1 MRNYFILA
9 ASVISIGLLGACMQ
23 EEKTVDKK
31 APVEES
37 AHAEGPTDIEE
48 LSSEE
53 VNEAKSIYTVDS
65 YMKSVEENLDAKSE
79 TLISNIKELH
89 KYNIYSKV
97 ELLDFVA
104 FVEDP
109 SEFNLSITMFS
120 MDRQA
125 NEVFNENKDSSIF
138 AGSLGMIENVRY
150 THLLGNQTDDFWD
163 FYEKDEEELNLA
175 EKQAFA
181 TWVADCW
188 KKADGQA
195 ITLPA
200 YFSLHDDYESFDL
213 RKNQWV
219 TDDEKWSY

>member
-1 MRNYFILA
+1 MKKASLVLFSIL
-9 ASVISIGLLGACMQ
+9 LLGVLGCEALNT
-23 EEKTVDKK
+23 ENKK
-31 APVEES
+31 ANSDDKIVKE
-37 AHAEGPTDIEE
+37 D
-48 LSSEE
+48 EE
-53 VNEAKSIYTVDS
+53 VKSLYTIDS
-65 YMKSVEENLDAKSE
+65 YMKSVEENLEAKSE

-163 FYEKDEEELNLA
+163 FYEKNEEELNLA

-213 RKNQWV
+213 KKNQWV

>member
-23 EEKTVDKK
+23 EEKAVDKK

-37 AHAEGPTDIEE
+37 AHAEETTDVEE

-53 VNEAKSIYTVDS
+53 VNETKSIYTVDS
-65 YMKSVEENLDAKSE
+65 YIKSVEENLDAKSE
-79 TLISNIKELH
+79 ILISNIKELH
-89 KYNIYSKV
+89 KYTIYSKV

-125 NEVFNENKDSSIF
+125 NEVFNESKDSSIF
-138 AGSLGMIENVRY
+138 AGSLSMIENVRY

-163 FYEKDEEELNLA
+163 FYEKNEEELNLA

-213 RKNQWV
+213 KKNQWV

>member
-1 MRNYFILA
+1 MKKAPLVLFSLLLL
-9 ASVISIGLLGACMQ
+9 GLLGCEALNTENKKANSDDEIVKED
-23 EEKTVDKK
+23 EEKTVKED
-31 APVEES
+31 
-37 AHAEGPTDIEE
+37 
-48 LSSEE
+48 EE
-53 VNEAKSIYTVDS
+53 VKSLYTVDS
-65 YMKSVEENLDAKSE
+65 YMKSVEENLEAKSE

-89 KYNIYSKV
+89 KYTIYSKV

-104 FVEDP
+104 FVDDP

-120 MDRQA
+120 MDKQA
-125 NEVFNENKDSSIF
+125 NEVFNEGKDSTIF
-138 AGSLGMIENVRY
+138 AGSLDMIENVRY

-163 FYEKDEEELNLA
+163 FYERNEEELNLA

-213 RKNQWV
+213 KKNQWV
-219 TDDEKWSY
+219 TDEEKWSY

>member
-1 MRNYFILA
+1 MKKASLVLFSIL
-9 ASVISIGLLGACMQ
+9 LLGVLGCEALNTENKKANSDDKIVKED
-23 EEKTVDKK
+23 EEKIVKED
-31 APVEES
+31 
-37 AHAEGPTDIEE
+37 
-48 LSSEE
+48 EE
-53 VNEAKSIYTVDS
+53 VKSLYTIDS
-65 YMKSVEENLDAKSE
+65 YMKSVEENLEAKSE

-89 KYNIYSKV
+89 KYTIYSKV
-97 ELLDFVA
+97 ELLDFIA
-104 FVEDP
+104 FVDDP

-125 NEVFNENKDSSIF
+125 NEVFNEGKDSTFF

-150 THLLGNQTDDFWD
+150 THLLGNQTEDFWD
-163 FYEKDEEELNLA
+163 FYEKNEEEINLA

-181 TWVADCW
+181 NWVADCW

-195 ITLPA
+195 ILLPA

-213 RKNQWV
+213 KKNQWV

>member
-9 ASVISIGLLGACMQ
+9 TSVISIGLLGACMQ

-37 AHAEGPTDIEE
+37 AHAEEPTDIEE

-53 VNEAKSIYTVDS
+53 VNEAKPIYTVDS

-163 FYEKDEEELNLA
+163 FYEKNEEELNLA

>member
-23 EEKTVDKK
+23 EEKAVDKK

-37 AHAEGPTDIEE
+37 AHAEEPTDVEE
-48 LSSEE
+48 LFSEE
-53 VNEAKSIYTVDS
+53 VNETKSLYTVDS

-89 KYNIYSKV
+89 KYTIYSKV

-125 NEVFNENKDSSIF
+125 NEVFNESKDSSIF

-163 FYEKDEEELNLA
+163 FYEKNEEELNLA

-213 RKNQWV
+213 KKNQWV

>member
-1 MRNYFILA
+1 MKKVSLVIFSILLLL
-9 ASVISIGLLGACMQ
+9 GLLGCEAENKKANS
-23 EEKTVDKK
+23 EEKTVKED
-31 APVEES
+31 EE
-37 AHAEGPTDIEE
+37 
-48 LSSEE
+48 
-53 VNEAKSIYTVDS
+53 KSIKEDEVKSLYTVDS
-65 YMKSVEENLDAKSE
+65 YMKSVEENLEAKSE
-79 TLISNIKELH
+79 TLISNMQELH
-89 KYNIYSKV
+89 KYTIYSKV

-104 FVEDP
+104 FIDDP
-109 SEFNLSITMFS
+109 SEFDLSITMFS

-125 NEVFNENKDSSIF
+125 NEVFKEGKDSTIF

-150 THLLGNQTDDFWD
+150 IHLLGNQTDDFWD
-163 FYEKDEEELNLA
+163 FYEKNEEELNLA

-213 RKNQWV
+213 KKNQWV

>member
-1 MRNYFILA
+1 MKKASLVLFSIL
-9 ASVISIGLLGACMQ
+9 LLGVLGCEALNT
-23 EEKTVDKK
+23 ENKK
-31 APVEES
+31 ANSDDKIVKE
-37 AHAEGPTDIEE
+37 D
-48 LSSEE
+48 EE
-53 VNEAKSIYTVDS
+53 VKSLYTIDS
-65 YMKSVEENLDAKSE
+65 YMKSVEENLEAKSE

-163 FYEKDEEELNLA
+163 FYEKNEEELNLA

>member
-1 MRNYFILA
+1 MKKVSLVIFSILLLL
-9 ASVISIGLLGACMQ
+9 GLLGCEAENKKANS
-23 EEKTVDKK
+23 EEKTVKED
-31 APVEES
+31 EE
-37 AHAEGPTDIEE
+37 
-48 LSSEE
+48 
-53 VNEAKSIYTVDS
+53 KSIKEDEVKSLYTVDS
-65 YMKSVEENLDAKSE
+65 YMKSVEENLEAKSE
-79 TLISNIKELH
+79 TLISNMQELH
-89 KYNIYSKV
+89 KYTIYSKV

-104 FVEDP
+104 FIDDP
-109 SEFNLSITMFS
+109 SEFDLSITMFS

-125 NEVFNENKDSSIF
+125 NEVFKEGKDSTIF

-150 THLLGNQTDDFWD
+150 IHLLGNQTDDFWD
-163 FYEKDEEELNLA
+163 FYEKNEEELNLA
-175 EKQAFA
+175 EKQTFA

-213 RKNQWV
+213 KKNQWV